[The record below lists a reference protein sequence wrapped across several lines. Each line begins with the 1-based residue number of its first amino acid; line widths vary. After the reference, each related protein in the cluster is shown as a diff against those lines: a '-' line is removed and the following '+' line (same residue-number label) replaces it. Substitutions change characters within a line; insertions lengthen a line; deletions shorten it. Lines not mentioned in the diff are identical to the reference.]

1 MQTAGRANTRNERG
15 RQMFANAGR
24 ADTKRWSAFHS
35 LVCLS
40 LGNKLC
46 GLFFFFWPAEHTNM
60 HRYTHLPKHG
70 CQSSHGW
77 LQEIILSVSAY
88 EHLHHTS
95 CGVFFL
101 FLMRLLLSGPS
112 LIPYG
117 RWGWG
122 CSRLLEWNWSEVYW
136 AWNVVHPKWRNDQE
150 RFIIFLTTFV
160 QKFMQKCDDPVFT
173 NMYNTTQQSLK
184 HVEHKPWSW
193 WKTCVSMLWQVLYH
207 LTS

>member
-1 MQTAGRANTRNERG
+1 
-15 RQMFANAGR
+15 MFANAGR

-46 GLFFFFWPAEHTNM
+46 GLFFFFLTSRAHQHAQIHSPSKAW
-60 HRYTHLPKHG
+60 LSK
-70 CQSSHGW
+70 QSW
-77 LQEIILSVSAY
+77 LAARNHSVSQRIWTF
-88 EHLHHTS
+88 TS
-95 CGVFFL
+95 HFLWSFFL

-150 RFIIFLTTFV
+150 RLIIFLTTFV

-193 WKTCVSMLWQVLYH
+193 WKTCVWPQLGLMLYH